1 MGDAV
6 GLQETD
12 VLVVGAGPTGLGAAW
27 RLNELAHRQLINP
40 DLDWL
45 VTEKSA
51 MPGGMAASVSD
62 SEGFTWDLGGH
73 IIYSHYE
80 YFDTVLATVMGKDLL
95 QHPRKS
101 WVWMADRFFP
111 FPIQHNLR
119 HLPPTDLAQCL
130 RGLVDTQL
138 THRNGRQPANFAEW
152 LEENFGVALSELFF
166 LPYNAKMWAYPAD
179 EMSTV
184 WTQRKSGSRYA
195 NVPLVDIARL
205 VENVVSQQDDPGWV
219 GATTFP
225 YPERGGIGELWRRVF
240 NTLPPNR
247 TALSEQLVGL
257 DPVRRI
263 ATFASGLQVAYQHL
277 INTAPMPELLRAMP
291 SDSSLHYDTTPLRH
305 SCTHSVGIGLRGAM
319 PEVLKDKYWIYVPDP
334 AAPYF
339 RVTLISNFSR
349 NNAPPGDHWSL
360 MCECSAEPDAV
371 VEEGELFAN
380 IERALRGSLLS
391 ADQEIVSRWYRKL
404 NYGYPVPCLNRD
416 AFLQKVEPQLREHN
430 IRSRGRFGGWKY
442 ESSNQ
447 DNAFMQ
453 GVEAVDSI
461 LLGTEEIS
469 YFHLDL
475 ISKGAVQRSLPDW
488 EPRRNRLRER
498 RRSAA

>member
-1 MGDAV
+1 MV
-6 GLQETD
+6 RQQETD
-12 VLVVGAGPTGLGAAW
+12 VLIVGAGPTGLGAAW
-27 RLNELAHRQLINP
+27 RLNELAQRHLINP

-45 VTEKSA
+45 LTEKSPI
-51 MPGGMAASVSD
+51 PGGMAASVTD
-62 SEGFTWDLGGH
+62 AEGFNWDLGGH

-80 YFDTVLATVMGKDLL
+80 YFDAVLADVMGDDLL

-119 HLPPTDLAQCL
+119 HLPAEDLARCL

-152 LEENFGVALSELFF
+152 LDENFGTALSELFF
-166 LPYNAKMWAYPAD
+166 LPYNRKMWAFPAD

-205 VENVVSQQDDPGWV
+205 VENVVAQQDDPGWV

-225 YPERGGIGELWRRVF
+225 YPKRGGIGELWRRVF
-240 NTLPPNR
+240 DRLPPNR
-247 TALSEQLVGL
+247 TGLSEQLVAV
-257 DPVRRI
+257 DPVNRV
-263 ATFASGLQVAYQHL
+263 ATFASGLEVSYQHM
-277 INTAPMPELLRAMP
+277 INTSPMPELLRAMP
-291 SDSSLHYDTTPLRH
+291 PGSSLHHETTPLRH
-305 SCTHSVGIGLRGAM
+305 SCTHSVGIGLRGTM
-319 PEVLKDKYWIYVPDP
+319 PETLKDKYWIYVPDP

-349 NNAPPGDHWSL
+349 SNAPEGEHWSL
-360 MCECSAEPDAV
+360 MCECSGEPNTIVD
-371 VEEGELFAN
+371 EDELFAD
-380 IERALRGSLLS
+380 IERALRASLLTP
-391 ADQEIVSRWYRKL
+391 DQEIVSRWYRKL

-416 AFLQKVEPQLREHN
+416 AFLQEVEPQLRQHN

-442 ESSNQ
+442 ETSNQ

-475 ISKGAVQRSLPDW
+475 IAKGAVQRSLPDW
-488 EPRRNRLRER
+488 EPRRTRLQMKT
-498 RRSAA
+498 RSAA